1 MLHRPL
7 AEQHWK
13 DVVRSMNIS
22 LAETDVSSLILISQ
36 NHKTSCNPCI
46 IADEIHNA
54 DWYNVLYKHFWAI
67 GRSKEENHRAVVG
80 GG

>member
-54 DWYNVLYKHFWAI
+54 D
-67 GRSKEENHRAVVG
+67 
-80 GG
+80 